1 MDTVEQMEAGAYGAA
16 GITVLV
22 SGFIIFLGTGNL
34 AITLYSLVVIACI
47 LGSVVACVVGMGWT
61 LGFLEGI
68 CFTILIGLSV
78 DFVIHI
84 GVAYHEVAEEFNRDG
99 AEATRTDCTREA
111 VAQLGFPII
120 SAAFTTLISAIIL
133 FFAQITFF
141 NKFGLID
148 ALHGHRGVDHV
159 PALRPN
165 TGRAL
170 PQGHQG
176 DVWHWIAKCRKKA

>member
-111 VAQLGFPII
+111 VACPA
-120 SAAFTTLISAIIL
+120 SRSYPPRSPRSISAIIL

-141 NKFGLID
+141 NKFGLIVM
-148 ALHGHRGVDHV
+148 LSMV
-159 PALRPN
+159 
-165 TGRAL
+165 
-170 PQGHQG
+170 
-176 DVWHWIAKCRKKA
+176 IAGC